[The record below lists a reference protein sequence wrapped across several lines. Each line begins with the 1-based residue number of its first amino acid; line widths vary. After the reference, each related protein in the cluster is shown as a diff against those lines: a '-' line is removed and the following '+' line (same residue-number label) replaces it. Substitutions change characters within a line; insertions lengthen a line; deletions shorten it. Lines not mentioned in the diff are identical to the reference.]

1 MSEQRERERDK
12 ASRVLQKLWEDH
24 LKLTEEVEEL
34 RRQTSGAGCYTRA
47 LMIVIA
53 SVIATFACS
62 IIVQAVIRSL
72 VSSRIL
78 TPYSLF

>member
-1 MSEQRERERDK
+1 MSEQRDKEK
-12 ASRVLQKLWEDH
+12 ASRVLQKLLEDH
-24 LKLTEEVEEL
+24 LKLTEEVEKL

-47 LMIVIA
+47 LIIVIA

-72 VSSRIL
+72 VSNRIL
-78 TPYSLF
+78 IPYSLF